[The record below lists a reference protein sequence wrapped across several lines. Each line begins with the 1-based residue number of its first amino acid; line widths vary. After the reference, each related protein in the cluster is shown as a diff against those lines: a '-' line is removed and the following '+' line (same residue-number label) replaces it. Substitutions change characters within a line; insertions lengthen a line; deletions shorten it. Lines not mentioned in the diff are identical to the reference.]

1 MGQPATAAVRLLTGE
16 REPVRL
22 ATTANIATV
31 QVDGVARFMGLK
43 TIDGVLT
50 AVGDRVLVKDQTDA
64 RINGIYTASEGYW
77 YRAADAQSSR
87 TMQKGT
93 TVHVQNGTAN
103 ASKVFAFQT
112 DNPRIGTDNITISF
126 YLSDDAVG
134 DLREAAQA
142 IIDLV
147 TGAMTT
153 VIDPQFSTKATAEAF
168 SPAVAPNYIRTAF
181 YDSNQVPGSGAVYR
195 KNGTAAGDLVITL
208 VGGTLAGYTLASS
221 PVTAS
226 MLGARAG
233 VNATAAINALLT
245 GSYPHVLIDGAYQTD
260 GNHVISTAKKRVECL
275 GGSSL
280 TLRAPSGTVPAHYPV
295 IDIAADDV
303 QIDGDLTIEGGSHV
317 GYQNSIGIRAGLSTG
332 ARRKR
337 PVIRGVKVRNLGLAG
352 IMALC
357 VDSPTIED
365 IDGYNIVTPAVAEF
379 GDTVYIAACRKPI
392 VRNIRST
399 KCKRDG
405 VVLTY
410 TGNLNTTD
418 ILVDGVIADGHLD
431 SPSAGVWVEMTG
443 ARDPRGVITNVIVND
458 CLEGVAL
465 TDANSEIVLSNVKAI
480 GNRLSGNAAG
490 NVFGVQIQSGRLDHW
505 YIDRFNTALQLEP
518 NGEYQFA
525 LSAQVGSFTVGE
537 TVTGGTSASTGTLRF
552 QHVEIVI
559 TGSTLDYE
567 LGETVTGGTSGAIG
581 TLVDFFANVLR
592 VLPVSG
598 TFQAAETIT
607 GGTTLTVKT
616 ASTVTRRIYVR
627 GSPGI
632 FTAGETVT
640 GGTSGATATIAA
652 PYQTLLAIGPGTL
665 MNCSTDAIVVANV
678 VTPASVSLTGIR
690 GNTQSHG
697 IRFNLAAGQRLR
709 KVSVR
714 DFALKN
720 VTSTGIMFRVTT
732 GGTIDEMLVDGLDLS
747 EWVGD
752 GTGASIIAGIVTR
765 FIGGDNPGLQGTTS
779 VPINLTVNTTLL
791 GLHNRALCHN
801 NGAGAARTH
810 TLPPAVP
817 GLRIDFADVHSTHV
831 MNLDPNGT
839 DTIKGGGAGK
849 YLILDPGERV
859 ALEAYAT
866 GLWVV
871 SSAIGWAGD
880 FEP

>member
-31 QVDGVARFMGLK
+31 QVNGVARFIGLK

-50 AVGDRVLVKDQTDA
+50 AVGDRVLIKDQTDA

-77 YRAADAQSSR
+77 YRAADAQSTR
-87 TMQKGT
+87 TIQKGT

-233 VNATAAINALLT
+233 VNSTAAIDALLT
-245 GSYPHVLIDGAYQTD
+245 GSYPHVLIDGSYQTD

-275 GGSSL
+275 GGSTL
-280 TLRAPSGTVPAHYPV
+280 TLRAPSGTVTGHYPV

-303 QIDGDLTIEGGSHV
+303 QVDGDLTIDGGSHV
-317 GYQNSIGIRAGLSTG
+317 GYQASIGIRAGLSTG

-337 PVIRGVKVRNLGLAG
+337 PTIRGVKVRNLGLAG
-352 IMALC
+352 VMALC

-365 IDGYNIVTPAVAEF
+365 IDGYNIVTPTGGEF
-379 GDTVYIAACRKPI
+379 GDTVYVAGVRKPI
-392 VRNIRST
+392 VRNIRSS

-410 TGNLNTTD
+410 TGNINTTD
-418 ILVDGVIADGHLD
+418 ILVDGVMADGHLD
-431 SPSAGVWVEMTG
+431 SPSGGVWVEMTG
-443 ARDPRGVITNVIVND
+443 ARDPRGIITNVQANNCCVGM
-458 CLEGVAL
+458 CL
-465 TDANSEIVLSNVKAI
+465 TDQNSSIVASNVKAI
-480 GNRLSGNAAG
+480 GNRISTASTG
-490 NVFGVQIQSGRLDHW
+490 NVFGVQIRAGRLDSWH
-505 YIDRFNTALQLEP
+505 IDRYATALELEP
-518 NGEYQFA
+518 SQDYQFA
-525 LSAQVGSFTVGE
+525 LSGQTGTFVNGE
-537 TVTGGTSASTGTLRF
+537 IITGGTSAGTGTLRF
-552 QHVEIVI
+552 QHVELVMAGA
-559 TGSTLDYE
+559 TTDFE
-567 LGETVTGGTSGAIG
+567 LGEVLTGATSGATG
-581 TLVDFFANVLR
+581 TIIDFFANVIR
-592 VLPVSG
+592 ILPISG
-598 TFQAAETIT
+598 TFAVGEVVAGAASLA
-607 GGTTLTVKT
+607 TTTT
-616 ASTVTRRIYVR
+616 STVTRRIYVT
-627 GSPGI
+627 STASI
-632 FTAGETVT
+632 FTAGETIT
-640 GGTSGATATIAA
+640 GATSGTTATIAA
-652 PYQTLLAIGPGTL
+652 PYQASLEIGPGTL
-665 MNCSTDAIVVANV
+665 ANCSTDAII
-678 VTPASVSLTGIR
+678 VTSCIVPSSVSVSGVS

-697 IRFNLAAGQRLR
+697 IRFNLSAGQRLR
-709 KVSVR
+709 KAIIR
-714 DFALKN
+714 DVALKN
-720 VTSTGIMFRVTT
+720 VTAAGTGFRVTT
-732 GGTIDEMLVDGLDLS
+732 GGTIDEMVVEGLDLT
-747 EWVGD
+747 EWAGAG
-752 GTGASIIAGIVTR
+752 GTSITTGIVTR
-765 FIGGDNPGLQGTTS
+765 FIAGSNPGVQGTPS
-779 VPINLTVNTTLL
+779 VPTDLGANTVLN
-791 GLHNRALCHN
+791 GLHHQALCHN
-801 NGAGAARTH
+801 NSAGAARTH
-810 TLPPAVP
+810 TLPPAVS
-817 GLRIDFADVHSTHV
+817 GLEIDFANVHSTHV
-831 MNLDPNGT
+831 MNLDPSGT
-839 DTIKGGGAGK
+839 ETIKGGAAGK

-859 ALEAYAT
+859 VLKSYLT
-866 GLWVV
+866 GFWVV
-871 SSAIGWAGD
+871 ASAIGWAGD